1 MWCRWSYGADTW
13 IERDVIIVAPNHR
26 LGTLGFTSLGIPEA
40 PGNQGLL
47 DLVAALKW
55 VNRDIEQFGG
65 DPNLVTIFGESS
77 GSWACSYLHFS
88 PHAQGLFQRVIMQ
101 SGTLF
106 NPYWEWRTQEDA
118 VGLSTFMSTMFN
130 CTDLSPYGQ
139 LDCLQSLDRETIQQ
153 SIDWGTEETM
163 GIQKILRATGV
174 VDGDFLPDIPTKLM
188 ERGEYNHVDVM
199 IGVTKDEGLLQM
211 AQFILNPDL
220 YFYAALAWD
229 NLGPM
234 FLLGKTGTWDRTP
247 EEEEMVRQI
256 TKFYLGEMGPL
267 NINEAHFSNMT
278 DMISDAY
285 IWYGSHKHASWA
297 AGNGD
302 KVYQYQFN
310 FKGPYG

>member
-1 MWCRWSYGADTW
+1 M
-13 IERDVIIVAPNHR
+13 
-26 LGTLGFTSLGIPEA
+26 
-40 PGNQGLL
+40 
-47 DLVAALKW
+47 
-55 VNRDIEQFGG
+55 
-65 DPNLVTIFGESS
+65 
-77 GSWACSYLHFS
+77 
-88 PHAQGLFQRVIMQ
+88 
-101 SGTLF
+101 
-106 NPYWEWRTQEDA
+106 
-118 VGLSTFMSTMFN
+118 GLSTFMSTMFE
-130 CTDLSPYGQ
+130 CQDLSPYGQ
-139 LDCLQSLDRETIQQ
+139 LECLQALDRETIQQ

-211 AQFILNPDL
+211 AQFIINPDL
-220 YFYAALAWD
+220 YFYASLAWD

-234 FLLGKTGTWDRTP
+234 FLLGKTGPWDRTP

-256 TKFYLGEMGPL
+256 TKFYLGEMGPG
-267 NINEAHFSNMT
+267 NINEEHFSNMT